1 MTRTEAD
8 SRVSAVTVYQGR
20 ALITR
25 EAKFTLKPGEHSL
38 VFPELPANL
47 DRDSLQVK
55 GMGEAVLGGCVFET
69 QHFKEDVSQHAS
81 TLLKRQQELMDEAA
95 ALELKLNRIQGEKA
109 FIEKIAACVTTPQQI
124 ENSTGPKTKISPE
137 CLNVATWKDLTGFYR
152 ERHKAAD
159 SEKLEIDKR
168 NRDLKKEMKMISTEL
183 QDLGHR
189 EIRSR
194 DIVRVNVTKMTRG
207 ELTLHLSYTV
217 PGPSW
222 KPVYNLRATSNSNK
236 LLLEYD
242 AMVTQATGEDWEDTE
257 LKLSTARISV
267 SGTIP
272 TLDPWRINFYHPP
285 VPLPV
290 RSNERKKRS
299 ARPEDEMPEMA
310 AAPQAE
316 QLLELSSV
324 TVKEA
329 SVEQAGAGV
338 LFKVAGTAGIT
349 GDNRETRVAVS
360 RIELPAEYLY
370 RSVPKLTEFAY
381 RIAKFSNTSPFP
393 ILPGG
398 VNIFHDGSLISSSV
412 FKLIMPGQESDSSMG
427 VHEGIKVEYR
437 FIKKF
442 RKNEGLLNKRTS
454 MQFEYCI
461 KLENNTDQ
469 EIELEIFDQF
479 PMSQDKDIEV
489 KPILPEIDKKQ
500 QDITVDEE
508 SKITWQ
514 LKLDPAEKTELPVA
528 YLVEYP
534 VDRIVSGL

>member
-514 LKLDPAEKTELPVA
+514 LKLDPAEKAELPVA